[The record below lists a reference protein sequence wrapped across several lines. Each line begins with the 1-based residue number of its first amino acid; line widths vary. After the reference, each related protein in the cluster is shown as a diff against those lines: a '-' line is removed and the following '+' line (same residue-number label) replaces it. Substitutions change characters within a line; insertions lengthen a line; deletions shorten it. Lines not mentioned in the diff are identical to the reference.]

1 MIGQGTRWSCLC
13 LACVWP
19 VSVSGAAHASF
30 SATQR
35 GADGK
40 EKHRSQ
46 GMRCSA
52 ECGTVPH
59 MHFQYCTEN
68 DVAGRGEEGGD
79 RASEERVA
87 SRQVERLL
95 IITGLC
101 SGAGR
106 GPSPEDERQPG
117 RRQDRYC
124 TVLYWAAIDSDLC
137 MCQQQQTDDACLQ
150 LYSTARYYYTA
161 CNTTVPYIIQYST
174 VLDGNSPLRRACA
187 LRTVHACMKKCI
199 RVGLVASCSGLGRSR
214 RKGPRGHPCFCRPSM
229 PSSGARV
236 GRSWTHAQSW
246 GYTALQ
252 CITFYVLPGPTM

>member
-124 TVLYWAAIDSDLC
+124 TVLYC
-137 MCQQQQTDDACLQ
+137 TG
-150 LYSTARYYYTA
+150 
-161 CNTTVPYIIQYST
+161 P
-174 VLDGNSPLRRACA
+174 PLIPICACA
-187 LRTVHACMKKCI
+187 SNSK
-199 RVGLVASCSGLGRSR
+199 
-214 RKGPRGHPCFCRPSM
+214 
-229 PSSGARV
+229 
-236 GRSWTHAQSW
+236 
-246 GYTALQ
+246 
-252 CITFYVLPGPTM
+252 PTMHARSCTVQHGTTIQHVILQYRT